1 MLAWLPGES
10 LRTAQLEERVDWELR
25 GHVARQL
32 VSDRVLP
39 VLAHLALAGV
49 MVLLLWDVLPA
60 RALGA
65 WMAAVTVA
73 AGYRWRQLA
82 LSARHSSPAQEVVR
96 VLRGAVAIQGL
107 AWGLG
112 VLAVA
117 SDLTLTSLAFV
128 MVVFA
133 GMIAA
138 SPMTLIGDPR
148 SFYLFVG
155 TLVSPLLLAVVRVAD
170 SREHIAA
177 LVLIALYVALMAA
190 YFRRSHR
197 AYIESARTAKRL
209 EFSQEEAARERGF
222 LDALITSAP
231 TAIAAVS
238 RNGRVL
244 GVNPGFEKTFGYAAA
259 DIVGRRLD
267 DFLVPPDERD
277 PTGLIEGVG
286 AGEAVVSEGRRLTA
300 DGESLFVR
308 IAAAPVEG
316 IQQGGVFVLYDDIT
330 AMKTAELALREAEA
344 QYRQLVESASD
355 LVWRV
360 DRAGRWTFLNAAV
373 ETIYGAQAEDL
384 LGRDF
389 RERVHPHSLPETD
402 ARFREVFD
410 GGEVTDFEAVHRDV
424 HGTLVTLSFSARPVR
439 DAQGEIIG
447 AHGTAR
453 DVTARV
459 EIREALE
466 RARDSAQ
473 HSAGVRTAFLANMSH
488 EIRTPLNGVLGM
500 TELLL
505 DSELNDEQRRLAD
518 MAHTSG
524 VALLELINDVLDFS
538 KVEAGRIELEAIPFE
553 LPGLAVNAARVLAV
567 RAGER
572 HVELAT
578 DIAQDVPER
587 VRGDAGRLR
596 QVLTNLISNAVKFTE
611 NGDVVL
617 SIQVL
622 QELEQAVRLRF
633 SVQDTGIG
641 IPADK
646 LGAIFEEFQQA
657 DLSTTREYGGTGLGL
672 AISQRLV
679 AVMGGDLRVRSEVG
693 RGSEFW
699 FDLSLPVEATE
710 DQPVGPPLP
719 ELSGR
724 HALVVDDNAVTVRTF
739 GDMFSSAGVAVV
751 AVGGTTQALETLR
764 ERTAEAPIDFVVL
777 DAQLP
782 GKDGFELAQEIRSDE
797 VLAGTGLMICTSS
810 GQRGDGRRCRE
821 LGIDA
826 YLVKPVERSEL
837 LEAAARV
844 LDYREH
850 PDRRGDLITRHSIR
864 ESRRRVTI
872 LLAEDNPVNQEVAA
886 LLLRKRGHEVTI
898 ADNGR
903 AAVDAVREGGRFDVI
918 LMDIQMP
925 ELDGVAA
932 TAEIRALP
940 GGDRI
945 PVVALTA
952 HATAGDR
959 ERYLAQGMDDYLT
972 KPFRPN
978 DLFAAV
984 ERTGQAA
991 ARPDGAT
998 PGEGLGAGTPVD
1010 VTAFRE
1016 EMRAAGVESA
1026 VDQMLGVFIGD
1037 APGRLRTLKKVAK
1050 LDDPEAIRTAA
1061 HAYKS
1066 ACRTIRAY
1074 RLSELLQEA
1083 ESAAAAGNVAR
1094 ARAVVPAITKAHKRV
1109 MTYLQGL
1116 PGGAEV
1122 AA

>member
-25 GHVARQL
+25 GDVARQL

-39 VLAHLALAGV
+39 ALSHVALAA
-49 MVLLLWDVLPA
+49 MIAFLFWDVLPT
-60 RALGA
+60 RALAA
-65 WMAAVTVA
+65 WMAAVLLA

-82 LSARHSSPAQEVVR
+82 LSVRHSSPAQEVAR

-117 SDLTLTSLAFV
+117 PYLTMTAMAFV

-133 GMIAA
+133 GMIAV

-155 TLVSPLLLAVVRVAD
+155 TLVSPLLLALARVAD
-170 SREHIAA
+170 SREHIVA
-177 LVLIALYVALMAA
+177 LVLVTLYVALMSA

-197 AYIESARTAKRL
+197 AYVDSARTAKRL

-231 TAIAAVS
+231 TAIVAVS

-259 DIVGRRLD
+259 DVVGRRLD
-267 DFLVPPDERD
+267 DFLVPPDAED
-277 PTGLIEGVG
+277 ATELIERVG

-300 DGESLFVR
+300 DGRSLFVR

-330 AMKTAELALREAEA
+330 AMKTAELALRETEA

-355 LVWRV
+355 LVWRI

-373 ETIYGAQAEDL
+373 ETIYGVQAEDL
-384 LGRDF
+384 LGSDLK
-389 RERVHPHSLPETD
+389 ERVHPHSLPETD
-402 ARFREVFD
+402 AWFREVMD
-410 GGEVTDFEAVHRDV
+410 GGEVTDFEAIHRDV
-424 HGTLVTLSFSARPVR
+424 HGTPVTLSFSARPVR

-459 EIREALE
+459 EMREALE

-473 HSAGVRTAFLANMSH
+473 HSASVRTAFLANVSH

-524 VALLELINDVLDFS
+524 VTLLELINDVLDFS

-553 LPGLAVNAARVLAV
+553 LPGLVVNATRVLAV
-567 RAGER
+567 CASER
-572 HVELAT
+572 HVELST

-596 QVLTNLISNAVKFTE
+596 QVLTNLISNGVKFTE
-611 NGDVVL
+611 NGQVVV

-622 QELEQAVRLRF
+622 QDLEHEVRLRF
-633 SVQDTGIG
+633 GVQDTGIG
-641 IPADK
+641 IPAAK
-646 LGAIFEEFQQA
+646 LDAIFEEFQQA

-693 RGSEFW
+693 KGSEFW
-699 FDLSLPVEATE
+699 FDLSLPVEATN
-710 DQPVGPPLP
+710 DQPE
-719 ELSGR
+719 ELVLSELAGR
-724 HALVVDDNAVTVRTF
+724 HALVVDDSAVTTRTF
-739 GDMFSSAGVAVV
+739 EHTLSAAGVTVV
-751 AVGGTTQALETLR
+751 AVSDAKQALETLR
-764 ERTAEAPIDFVVL
+764 ERAAGTPIDLVLL

-782 GKDGFELAQEIRSDE
+782 GKDGFELAQEIRAEE

-810 GQRGDGRRCRE
+810 GQRGDGKRCRE
-821 LGIDA
+821 LGVDA
-826 YLVKPVERSEL
+826 YLVKPLERSEL
-837 LEAAARV
+837 LDVAARV

-850 PDRRGDLITRHSIR
+850 PDRRGNLITRHSIR

-886 LLLRKRGHEVTI
+886 LLLRKRGHGVTI
-898 ADNGR
+898 VDNGR
-903 AAVDAVREGGRFDVI
+903 AAVDAVRKGGRFDVI

-972 KPFRPN
+972 KPFKSD

-984 ERTGQAA
+984 ERTGQATG
-991 ARPDGAT
+991 RPDGAT
-998 PGEGLGAGTPVD
+998 SGERAESATPVD
-1010 VTAFRE
+1010 VASFRE

-1026 VDQMLGVFIGD
+1026 VNQMLGVFMGD
-1037 APGRLRTLKKVAK
+1037 APSRLGTLKKVAK
-1050 LDDPEAIRTAA
+1050 QDDPKAIRDAA

-1074 RLSELLQEA
+1074 RLAELLQEA
-1083 ESAAAAGNVAR
+1083 ESEAAAGNVAR
-1094 ARAVVPAITKAHKRV
+1094 ARALVPEITKAHKRA
-1109 MTYLQGL
+1109 MKYLQEL
-1116 PGGAEV
+1116 PGGAEE